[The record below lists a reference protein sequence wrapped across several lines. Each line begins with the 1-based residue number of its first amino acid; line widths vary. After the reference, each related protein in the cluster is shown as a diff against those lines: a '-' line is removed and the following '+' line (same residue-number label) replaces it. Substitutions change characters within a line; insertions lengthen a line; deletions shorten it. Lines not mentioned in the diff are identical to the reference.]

1 MPGGVQPSSDGFLS
15 LCYFELYGLTVMYL
29 PSSAPWGTIA
39 ILPDGTYVQF
49 GWPIPDGDLDPS
61 DHQWYPVF
69 LGPAP
74 SEWGSLPTSLF

>member
-1 MPGGVQPSSDGFLS
+1 MLDLDLSS
-15 LCYFELYGLTVMYL
+15 L
-29 PSSAPWGTIA
+29 PSYPAWGTVA

-61 DHQWYPVF
+61 DHQWEPIT

-74 SEWGSLPTSLF
+74 SECSSPFISAF